1 MSRIRVLN
9 TSIFLFAIFLL
20 QETLVSRINFPIGG
34 FSLYLAALMVLLSLE
49 DRNGAL
55 VFGFIGGLIMD
66 LSAAA
71 DTPFGQWALV
81 LTAIGYLFSVN
92 KESIGDFT
100 LLPITFLLF
109 ISLASALSLFLF
121 LAIGA
126 MLGQENG
133 TVTHAFSIIFANTLW
148 SILLTPLFLPAI
160 IKTRAALLS
169 NRERA

>member
-20 QETLVSRINFPIGG
+20 QETVISRINFPING

-71 DTPFGQWALV
+71 DTPFDQWALV

-92 KESIGDFT
+92 KESIGDVT
-100 LLPITFLLF
+100 DSPIIFIVF
-109 ISLASALSLFLF
+109 ISLASALALFLF
-121 LAIGA
+121 LVVGA

-133 TVTHAFSIIFANTLW
+133 TLTHAASIILANTIW
-148 SILLTPLFLPAI
+148 SILITPLFLPAM
-160 IKTRAALLS
+160 IKARTALLS
-169 NRERA
+169 NRERT

>member
-9 TSIFLFAIFLL
+9 TSIFLLVIFLL
-20 QETLVSRINFPIGG
+20 QETIISRINFPING
-34 FSLYLAALMVLLSLE
+34 FSFYLAALMVLLSRE

-71 DTPFGQWALV
+71 ETPFGQWALV

-92 KESIGDFT
+92 KESIGDVTDSSIIFAV
-100 LLPITFLLF
+100 F
-109 ISLASALSLFLF
+109 ISLASALALFLF
-121 LAIGA
+121 LMVGA

-133 TVTHAFSIIFANTLW
+133 TFTHAASIILANTLW
-148 SILLTPLFLPAI
+148 SLLITPLFLPAI
-160 IKTRAALLS
+160 VKGRNALLS